1 MFRLIGYLA
10 LCLFAGGC
18 NKSDDLADTY
28 KPLTGDPVNGI
39 RIAWD
44 YSSMQKLA
52 PQGDRTLG
60 WVGYPRVRR
69 LNDGRLIAVYE
80 TQGNGEMVESSDN
93 GESWSQPVLTF
104 QKHTYTNDQGE
115 STDVNIAN
123 TELIQLKNGDLVM
136 ACNYRPAKDEIAP
149 FAIAVRRSTDG
160 GQSWSESQ
168 VIYEAGPQFRDGCW
182 EPAFLQLP
190 NGELQVY
197 FANESPFRTSDE
209 QNISMIH
216 SSDNG
221 ISWSDEVK
229 TVCFREGRRDGM
241 PVPLLVNDEILVAI
255 EDNKIGQFKP
265 YIVRTKVSENWGTP
279 VLANS
284 PHRESALL
292 EPLPDD
298 IYAGAPYLM
307 KVPSGEVIL
316 SYQTTSGRTTDWERS
331 TMEVAIGDQTG
342 RNFTKLSRPFA
353 VPLDR
358 EAKWNSISLWDEH
371 TVVAAATTSFR
382 SLNCEVWIICG
393 HIIPGLEA
401 QSGPISTDGN
411 LTETEWGTDW
421 PIFVGHQGESNLR
434 AAIRHHDDK
443 LFIGVDVNDSQL
455 TSDSN
460 NRIRADGVYLYL
472 DANNQNL
479 LEPGEGL
486 FRFWCNFKGE
496 TELEKG
502 DLGQWKEVDLDG
514 VQAVSKTKSDSG
526 YQIEFEIPLAAIQQN
541 KQSDFRMSLSL
552 VNYSQSKGIQQENL
566 VNSVAESSNTWCRV
580 TFR

>member
-1 MFRLIGYLA
+1 MVGLIGYLA
-10 LCLFAGGC
+10 LCMLVGGC
-18 NKSDDLADTY
+18 NRSDDPVNTY
-28 KPLTGDPVNGI
+28 EPLTGEPVEGI

-69 LNDGRLIAVYE
+69 LNDGRLMAVYE
-80 TQGNGEMVESSDN
+80 TQGNGELVESIDN
-93 GESWSQPVLTF
+93 GESWSQPMLTF
-104 QKHTYTNDQGE
+104 TKHTYTNQQGE

-123 TELIQLKNGDLVM
+123 TELIQLQNGDLVM
-136 ACNYRPAKDEIAP
+136 ACNYRPAQDEIAP
-149 FAIAVRRSTDG
+149 FAIAVRRSSDG
-160 GQSWSESQ
+160 GQSWSDSE
-168 VIYEAGPQFRDGCW
+168 VIYEAGPRFRDGCW

-216 SSDNG
+216 STDNG
-221 ISWSDEVK
+221 ISWSEEIK

-241 PVPLLVNDEILVAI
+241 PVPVLVNDEIIVAI

-265 YIVRTKVSENWGTP
+265 YIVRTKLSDNWETP

-284 PHRESALL
+284 PNREPALL

-307 KVPSGEVIL
+307 KVPSGEVLL

-358 EAKWNSISLWDEH
+358 EAKWNSISLWDEN

-382 SLNCEVWIICG
+382 SPNCEVWIIRG
-393 HIIPGLEA
+393 HLIPELEA
-401 QSGPISTDGN
+401 QQGMISTDGN
-411 LTETEWGTDW
+411 LTQTEWGNNW
-421 PIFVGHQGESNLR
+421 PVFIGHQRETNLR
-434 AAIRHHDDK
+434 AAVRHDGDK
-443 LFIGVDVNDSQL
+443 LFVGVDVNDSQL
-455 TSDSN
+455 SSDSN
-460 NRIRADGVYLYL
+460 NLLRADGVYLYL

-496 TELEKG
+496 TKLEEG
-502 DLGQWKEVDLDG
+502 DQGQWKAVELDG
-514 VQAVSKTKSDSG
+514 VQALVKTKSDSG
-526 YQIEFEIPLAAIQQN
+526 YQIEFEIPFADIQKDN
-541 KQSDFRMSLSL
+541 QSDFRFNLGL
-552 VNYSQSKGIQQENL
+552 VDYSPSAGIQEENL
-566 VNSVAESSNTWCRV
+566 VNSVAQSSNTWCRV
-580 TFR
+580 AIQ